1 MRCLRGG
8 SEQLEPW
15 SRIVVGVAT
24 EVVDA
29 MRSIDVNRGGRSVT
43 V

>member
-1 MRCLRGG
+1 MRCSRGD
-8 SEQLEPW
+8 SERLEAW

-29 MRSIDVNRGGRSVT
+29 MGSIDVNRGGRSVT